1 MKMTIQEAKE
11 QRLRDFAG
19 TKTVEKYILDIISAG
34 DTNELDKI
42 KTEICDRATGR
53 TTRIIDFII
62 QEYFNISPGQTI
74 EFNDHHDSQSA
85 KLHLLSKLKVRLAYE
100 HHQTLN
106 KHYII
111 NVYDKSIILKR
122 LL

>member
-1 MKMTIQEAKE
+1 MTIQEAKE

-19 TKTVEKYILDIISAG
+19 IKTVEKYILDIISAG
-34 DTNELDKI
+34 DTKELDKI
-42 KTEICDRATGR
+42 KTEICDRATVR

-62 QEYFNISPGQTI
+62 QEYFTISPGQSI
-74 EFNDHHDSQSA
+74 EFNDHHDSRLA
-85 KLHLLSKLKVRLAYE
+85 KLHLLSKLNARLDCE

-111 NVYDKSIILKR
+111 TVYDKSIILKR

>member
-1 MKMTIQEAKE
+1 MKMAIQELKE

-19 TKTVEKYILDIISAG
+19 IKTVEKYILDIVSAG
-34 DTNELDKI
+34 DEKELNRI

-62 QEYFNISPGQTI
+62 QEYFNISPGQSI
-74 EFNDHHDSQSA
+74 EFDDHHDSISA
-85 KLHLLSKLKVRLAYE
+85 RLYLVSKISDRLLYE
-100 HHQTLN
+100 HHKRFGKDYNMKIDN
-106 KHYII
+106 K
-111 NVYDKSIILKR
+111 VIILQR

>member
-1 MKMTIQEAKE
+1 MTIQEAKE

-34 DTNELDKI
+34 DTKELNKI

-62 QEYFNISPGQTI
+62 QEYFNISPGQSI
-74 EFNDHHDSQSA
+74 EFDDHHDSRSA
-85 KLHLLSKLKVRLAYE
+85 KLHLLSKLNARLNYE
-100 HHQTLN
+100 HYQLLN
-106 KHYII
+106 KHYTIT
-111 NVYDKSIILKR
+111 VYDKSIILKR